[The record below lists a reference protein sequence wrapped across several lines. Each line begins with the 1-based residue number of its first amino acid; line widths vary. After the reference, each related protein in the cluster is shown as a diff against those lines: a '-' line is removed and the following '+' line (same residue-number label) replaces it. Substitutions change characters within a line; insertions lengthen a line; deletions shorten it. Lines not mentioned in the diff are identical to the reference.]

1 MSSRD
6 NAKIKKTNSSDR
18 RNFLKLAVTFSA
30 MLVVAGIAAI
40 TKAVT
45 SAPPSESSASAT
57 FPKVKVA
64 TLTGLDVNQPVLF
77 NYPLDNEPNVLVKLG
92 QKAEGGVGPEGDIVA
107 FSALCQ
113 HLGCVYAFQATGT
126 SPQCDSSY
134 TAESPVGY
142 CCCHGTVFDFLHGGT
157 VQAGPS
163 PRPLPQ
169 VILEVDTSGN
179 IYAIG
184 MTPPTIFGHDTGSNN
199 VSSDLQGG
207 NPVSTS

>member
-1 MSSRD
+1 MSNKD
-6 NAKIKKTNSSDR
+6 NAERKESNSSDR
-18 RNFLKLAVTFSA
+18 RNFLKLAVAFSA
-30 MLVVAGIAAI
+30 LLVAAGIGAI

-45 SAPPSESSASAT
+45 NAPSSESSAST
-57 FPKVKVA
+57 IFPKVKVA
-64 TLTGLDVNQPVLF
+64 TLDGLEINQPVLF

-92 QKAEGGVGPEGDIVA
+92 QKAEGGVGPDSDIVA

-163 PRPLPQ
+163 PRPVPQ
-169 VILEVDTSGN
+169 VTLEVDASGN
-179 IYAIG
+179 IYAVG